1 MHQWWERHKGLA
13 TEDYN
18 RDKVED
24 ITGRIP
30 LLLDKCV
37 VEGKIDLT
45 VPELCDIY
53 DKSAGFVQRIRDIT
67 KGSDL
72 KWKWYVQLIL
82 YLGHY

>member
-13 TEDYN
+13 TKDYSRN
-18 RDKVED
+18 EVED

-30 LLLDKCV
+30 LLLDNCV

-45 VPELCDIY
+45 VPELRDIY
-53 DKSAGFVQRIRDIT
+53 NKSVGFVQRIRDIT

-72 KWKWYVQLIL
+72 KWEWYVQLIP
-82 YLGHY
+82 H